1 MALNAQKIFDFIL
14 RAVKELGSSST
25 KSTNAGGAKPQP
37 GGVADSRR
45 PASGGNRSAGAS
57 PRPAPAAGSRS
68 GYPGDFTGTIRY
80 EYNPSMDGDADPGE
94 VVWGWVPFEKDY
106 SQGKD
111 RPVLVIGRDDGW
123 LLGLMLTSKDKNNSQ
138 HHNPNYLDIGTGAW
152 DRERRPS
159 EVKLDRIIRLSQ
171 DSVRREGAILDE
183 DRFRNVVKVLN
194 NRR

>member
-14 RAVKELGSSST
+14 RAVKELSSSST
-25 KSTNAGGAKPQP
+25 KNTKSGGAKPQRS
-37 GGVADSRR
+37 GASTSHR
-45 PASGGNRSAGAS
+45 PAS
-57 PRPAPAAGSRS
+57 AAGTSTD
-68 GYPGDFTGTIRY
+68 YPGDFTGTVRY

-94 VVWGWVPFEKDY
+94 IVWGWVPYEEDH

-111 RPVLVIGRDDGW
+111 RPVLVIGREGGW

-138 HHNPNYLDIGTGAW
+138 HHNPNYLDIGTGSW

-171 DSVRREGAILDE
+171 DAVRREGAILDE

>member
-14 RAVKELGSSST
+14 RAVKELSSSST
-25 KSTNAGGAKPQP
+25 KSANSGAKPQRS
-37 GGVADSRR
+37 GASTSKR
-45 PASGGNRSAGAS
+45 PASGSTRAAGNGH
-57 PRPAPAAGSRS
+57 RPAPAAGSGA
-68 GYPGDFTGTIRY
+68 GYPGDFTGTVRY

-94 VVWGWVPFEKDY
+94 IVWGWVPFEEDH

-111 RPVLVIGRDDGW
+111 RPVLIIGRDGNW

-138 HHNPNYLDIGTGAW
+138 HHNPNYLDIGTGSW